1 MKITKLRK
9 MVFAFCISIVLFS
22 INFLNVFAEKN
33 LSADT
38 NSSITVSET
47 QLIEENIAEYD
58 EHLEKDIDDLMYQCK
73 IEKGVADT
81 YIYDIPN
88 PEMKAGSTTGSINVD
103 SIDSSG
109 STKGWCTIY
118 YTITTNADGIQFRK
132 MTKVSGGYTIL
143 DNAFSVISQK
153 VEAVQTG
160 VDLSG
165 VGGQENFGPVYPT
178 KNPWSYS
185 TGFSHSISLNF
196 SHYMSAKYQLTI
208 KRQSTWTFDIVNM
221 L

>member
-73 IEKGVADT
+73 IEKGVAIKEFGIIQNELGESYKVPVYNFDEIIYENDLEKVVADT

-88 PEMKAGSTTGSINVD
+88 PEMKAGSTTGSTNVD

-109 STKGWCTIY
+109 SIKGWCTIY

-165 VGGQENFGPVYPT
+165 VGGQEKADV
-178 KNPWSYS
+178 
-185 TGFSHSISLNF
+185 
-196 SHYMSAKYQLTI
+196 
-208 KRQSTWTFDIVNM
+208 R
-221 L
+221 